1 MEVANLSD
9 LSLTFSGFGL
19 QTLSANTV
27 PINIYIG
34 NGTPFNPSYVNLN
47 SDNFS
52 SGRRRVGMIVYVN
65 ETGFAYQYEIDNY
78 ESLWNAATGA
88 TGTVTSNRYD
98 TQVRNNSEAG
108 QNFIDAWTGSTI
120 EGVSGTTREEAK
132 WRIFHGTDTFVTGG
146 TYFSATSTINLYR
159 NDGVTIPISGITATG
174 GSSSSGFTGGTVS
187 GATNFTGG
195 LTANTI
201 SATTYQN
208 LPNTTFT
215 GGTVSGATNF
225 TNGLTA
231 NTISATTYLNLPN
244 TTFTGG
250 TVSGATNFTG
260 GLTANTISAT
270 TYQNLPPFTG
280 DYLPLSGGTVSGA
293 TNFTNGL
300 TANTLNVTGNT
311 LLSGLT
317 ANTISATTYYNVSS
331 NFQYEIHVSQIDGN
345 DTTGNGTLLNPV
357 ASITQAL
364 TLLTGSRK
372 TIIVHPGVY
381 TENVTVANGNTTI
394 ATSELTGANT
404 LLSGT
409 LTIGSLGS
417 GSRISGLKMSNLVIS
432 GTAQAYISN
441 CTVDTNVTKSSSGYV
456 EIINTEM
463 QCISGIQ
470 ISGSGTT
477 IINGNKNVGVSVSNA
492 SAQVIIKGCNSVVT
506 PSASAGNL
514 AIVDCIVTALGGNAI
529 TITGALTNLTLA
541 NSQVLVQAGNNV
553 APISVAGI
561 YSIFNTVYDK
571 ANSSLT
577 GTNTNSVDYFQFI
590 NADKFITQG
599 GTSLQYVMGD
609 GSLSNGFTGGTVS
622 GATNFTGGLTAN
634 TISAT
639 TYVNLP
645 TDIRTTGGTYSNNT
659 FTFTNNTGGTYS
671 VLFNT
676 VTGLTI
682 NGNLTTTGNTSLQ
695 GVTAT
700 TISATTYLNLPS
712 FTGDYL
718 PLSGGTVS
726 GVTNFNGGLTANTI
740 SATTYQNLPNTTF
753 TGGTVSGATNFTG
766 GLTANTISATTYQN
780 LPQDIFVTGGT
791 YTSGNVIFTN
801 NSGGTFTV
809 TGFAVGGGGGQTF
822 YLNLSQSQNG
832 NRLLSTTASTASE
845 QTSGVTISNGV
856 TSTIESFQSQPLNI
870 TLLPGGIWSFYLH
883 SYKQNNNASFN
894 IFVEVY
900 KRTSGGTQT
909 LLFTTDPAPV
919 TTNSP
924 NPSMQLSDGYFSGT
938 PLSVSDSIV
947 AVVRATNTGNQSHII
962 TLVTEGSQHYSYAV
976 STIPTQQG
984 LTCDT
989 LSGCS
994 IIQTIQTD
1002 VSNKLDKS
1010 GGTITG
1016 DLIINSGLTATTISA
1031 TTYQNLPNT
1040 TFTGGTVSGVTNFT
1054 NGLTANTISAT
1065 TLSLRNVANTFNGS
1079 FTNTNTADRVYTL
1092 PDTTG
1097 TIALTSDLSGYV
1109 PYTGASSN
1117 VNLGANSLF
1126 TSTLG
1131 VGVSSSLSS
1140 TAQIRGTSSTTGST
1154 FSVQNSTPVNLFN
1167 VLNSGFVGIGTN
1179 TPISLLHIGTGS
1191 GTTLGDFTTPVITF
1205 NTLNNGM
1212 YLDSNRLFFKAAGA
1226 FNFGID
1232 STGVLGNQFRINGAA
1247 SNNVTTPIFVPSRLS
1262 LGPNSGF
1269 GGNNAGDVCLI
1280 TNSNTRLRIN
1290 YNGDLG
1296 FFGVTPVAR
1305 QTLGAATAGATY
1317 TATEQGMLQRVYD
1330 ALRNYGLGT

>member
-1 MEVANLSD
+1 MPFPYKNPLNAQLLSAPYSVPRNSVQGTDYSVLGIGGWMEVANLSD

-19 QTLSANTV
+19 QTLSANTI

-120 EGVSGTTREEAK
+120 EGVSGTTREEAR

-159 NDGVTIPISGITATG
+159 NDGVTIPISGITASG

-201 SATTYQN
+201 SATTYVN
-208 LPNTTFT
+208 LPTDIRTT
-215 GGTVSGATNF
+215 GGTYSNNTFTF
-225 TNGLTA
+225 TNNTGGTYSVLFNTVTGLTINGNLTTTGNTSLQGVTA
-231 NTISATTYLNLPN
+231 TTISATTYLNLP
-244 TTFTGG
+244 
-250 TVSGATNFTG
+250 S
-260 GLTANTISAT
+260 
-270 TYQNLPPFTG
+270 FTG

-622 GATNFTGGLTAN
+622 GAT
-634 TISAT
+634 I
-639 TYVNLP
+639 
-645 TDIRTTGGTYSNNT
+645 
-659 FTFTNNTGGTYS
+659 
-671 VLFNT
+671 
-676 VTGLTI
+676 
-682 NGNLTTTGNTSLQ
+682 
-695 GVTAT
+695 
-700 TISATTYLNLPS
+700 
-712 FTGDYL
+712 
-718 PLSGGTVS
+718 
-726 GVTNFNGGLTANTI
+726 FNGGLTANTI

-845 QTSGVTISNGV
+845 QSTGVTIGNGV
-856 TSTIESFQSQPLNI
+856 TSTIASFQSQPLNI

-883 SYKQNNNASFN
+883 SYKENNNATFN
-894 IFVEVY
+894 IFVELY

-1092 PDTTG
+1092 PNATG

-1126 TSTLG
+1126 TTTLG
-1131 VGVSSSLSS
+1131 VGISSGLSS

-1205 NTLNNGM
+1205 NTLNNGV

-1232 STGVLGNQFRINGAA
+1232 STGALGNQFRINGAA

-1269 GGNNAGDVCLI
+1269 GGNNAGDICLI

>member
-1 MEVANLSD
+1 MPFPYKNPLNAQLLSAPYSVPRNSVQGTDYSVLGIGGWMEVANLSD
-9 LSLTFSGFGL
+9 LSLTFSGVGL

-27 PINIYIG
+27 PINLYIG

-52 SGRRRVGMIVYVN
+52 SGRRRIGMIVYVN

-120 EGVSGTTREEAK
+120 EGVSGTTREEAR

-159 NDGVTIPISGITATG
+159 NDGVTIPISGITASG

-201 SATTYQN
+201 SATTYVN
-208 LPNTTFT
+208 LPTDIRTT
-215 GGTVSGATNF
+215 GGTYSNNTFTF
-225 TNGLTA
+225 TNNTGGTYSVLFNTVTGLTINGNLTTTGNTSLQGVTA
-231 NTISATTYLNLPN
+231 TTISATTYL
-244 TTFTGG
+244 
-250 TVSGATNFTG
+250 
-260 GLTANTISAT
+260 
-270 TYQNLPPFTG
+270 NLPPFTG

-622 GATNFTGGLTAN
+622 GAT
-634 TISAT
+634 I
-639 TYVNLP
+639 
-645 TDIRTTGGTYSNNT
+645 
-659 FTFTNNTGGTYS
+659 
-671 VLFNT
+671 
-676 VTGLTI
+676 
-682 NGNLTTTGNTSLQ
+682 
-695 GVTAT
+695 
-700 TISATTYLNLPS
+700 
-712 FTGDYL
+712 
-718 PLSGGTVS
+718 
-726 GVTNFNGGLTANTI
+726 FNGGLTANTI

-845 QTSGVTISNGV
+845 QSTGVTISNGV

-1016 DLIINSGLTATTISA
+1016 DLIINSGLTANTISA

-1079 FTNTNTADRVYTL
+1079 FTNTNTADRIYTL
-1092 PDTTG
+1092 PNATG

-1126 TSTLG
+1126 TTTLG
-1131 VGVSSSLSS
+1131 VGISSGLSS

-1205 NTLNNGM
+1205 NTLNNGV

-1232 STGVLGNQFRINGAA
+1232 STGALGNQFRINGAA

-1269 GGNNAGDVCLI
+1269 GGNNAGDICLI

>member
-1 MEVANLSD
+1 MPFPYKNPLNAQLLSAPYSVPRNSVQGTDYSVLGIGGWMEVANLSD

-19 QTLSANTV
+19 QTLSANTI
-27 PINIYIG
+27 PINLYIG

-52 SGRRRVGMIVYVN
+52 SGRRRIGMIVYVN

-98 TQVRNNSEAG
+98 TQVRNNSEEG

-120 EGVSGTTREEAK
+120 EGVSGTTREEAR

-146 TYFSATSTINLYR
+146 TYFSATSTIDLYR
-159 NDGVTIPISGITATG
+159 NDGVTIPITGITATG

-208 LPNTTFT
+208 LPPFT
-215 GGTVSGATNF
+215 GNYLPLSGGTVSGATIFNG
-225 TNGLTA
+225 GLTA
-231 NTISATTYLNLPN
+231 NTISATTYQNLPN
-244 TTFTGG
+244 PTFTGG
-250 TVSGATNFTG
+250 TVSGATIFTG

-270 TYQNLPPFTG
+270 TYQNLPTDIRTTGGTYSNNTFTFTNNTGGTYSVLFNTVTGLTINGNLTTTGNTSLQGVTATTISATTYLNLPSFTG

-639 TYVNLP
+639 TYL
-645 TDIRTTGGTYSNNT
+645 
-659 FTFTNNTGGTYS
+659 
-671 VLFNT
+671 
-676 VTGLTI
+676 
-682 NGNLTTTGNTSLQ
+682 
-695 GVTAT
+695 
-700 TISATTYLNLPS
+700 
-712 FTGDYL
+712 
-718 PLSGGTVS
+718 
-726 GVTNFNGGLTANTI
+726 
-740 SATTYQNLPNTTF
+740 NLPNTTF

-822 YLNLSQSQNG
+822 YLNLSQSQGG

-856 TSTIESFQSQPLNI
+856 TSTIASFQSQPLNI

-883 SYKQNNNASFN
+883 SYKQNSNASFN
-894 IFVEVY
+894 IFVELY
-900 KRTSGGTQT
+900 KITSGGTQT

-947 AVVRATNTGNQSHII
+947 AVVRATNTSNQSHII
-962 TLVTEGSQHYSYAV
+962 TLVTEGSQHYSYTV

-1092 PDTTG
+1092 PNATG
-1097 TIALTSDLSGYV
+1097 TIALTSDLSSYV
-1109 PYTGASSN
+1109 PYTGASGN
-1117 VNLGANSLF
+1117 VNIGANSY
-1126 TSTLG
+1126 LG
-1131 VGVSSSLSS
+1131 TKIQLGSPTGNSFSSYAISVKTP
-1140 TAQIRGTSSTTGST
+1140 TAEGLYIEGTASNAKILLQALGMTGGNGQVELTTGLNNNGFLRLGLTYLRESGGLLT
-1154 FSVQNSTPVNLFN
+1154 VSATNFAPTATLHVRGASAVTGSAFIVQNSTP
-1167 VLNSGFVGIGTN
+1167 
-1179 TPISLLHIGTGS
+1179 
-1191 GTTLGDFTTPVITF
+1191 TTLFQVT
-1205 NTLNNGM
+1205 
-1212 YLDSNRLFFKAAGA
+1212 LDSK
-1226 FNFGID
+1226 I
-1232 STGVLGNQFRINGAA
+1232 
-1247 SNNVTTPIFVPSRLS
+1247 
-1262 LGPNSGF
+1262 
-1269 GGNNAGDVCLI
+1269 
-1280 TNSNTRLRIN
+1280 
-1290 YNGDLG
+1290 G
-1296 FFGVTPVAR
+1296 FFGATAVVR